1 MFDLLRGLELPGGDY
16 AVFGSGPLI
25 VRGVV
30 AGTNDL
36 DVICRG
42 AAWEQVRSLGT
53 ERLFSEGNPYV
64 EMFDGLLTFGITW
77 KYGVFDL
84 DELINTAEW
93 IDGLPF
99 VLLEHVVT
107 YKRAAGRRKDLAHLD
122 AMVAAGL
129 TA

>member
-36 DVICRG
+36 DIICRG

-53 ERLFSEGNPYV
+53 ERLFNEGNPYV

-84 DELINTAEW
+84 DELIDTAEW

-99 VLLEHVVT
+99 VLLEHVVS
-107 YKRAAGRRKDLAHLD
+107 YKRAAGRPKDLAHLE
-122 AMVAAGL
+122 AMAAVGL
-129 TA
+129 IA